1 MSNPPPTRK
10 ASVYSSEELAQ
21 LNRYRDEYM
30 TYKSSM
36 KRTDFLKKKLGPKF
50 FNWCTTRGKSIGEPG
65 SAEFKTAVKQLSN
78 WVYNTWRLPKKE
90 SRCRGTVRVIDV
102 VRATMAEEMDAE
114 VKKILKKD
122 VERGSPEYFQQQNK
136 ALSNIVQ
143 NLPAAEYARLQAMA
157 KEWNEKGSPPEEQRR
172 TTEKHGWKRV
182 QRNDVHRRRDMGMVC
197 LTFMAYHASDGDL
210 LVLCQDNIAQN
221 MGAVAT
227 PFRIEYEALCT
238 EMKKK
243 LVNYV
248 TMLERSLQPGN
259 VKYVEEPERDPR
271 PDLQVILDE
280 EGFPQ
285 LPEPPSFPQKH
296 EELVRIVRKFLN
308 AYYRLASRYTERAAP
323 YGALK
328 GDNRKFVDAEYIPS
342 GLTLQEPGNL
352 KMDELKKLLNFW
364 REREA
369 MYGVRN
375 TFRFAKWIRG
385 KEGMVAAIYSN
396 LPRDAAPPRTRRK
409 RKSKKSTKHKGE
421 TAELELQGD
430 ETFDSRSNA
439 SFTPAPAPAPTPTPE
454 QPPMLSDPPIDPIL
468 LKIGAFITPQ
478 PVYQTVG
485 DEQVVDPSAE
495 QVIAERNVS
504 DTPTQSTFMEDATP
518 AAAAINGEPTERIGF
533 EVMQRLRERGYP
545 DVPSDNGPVEGHP
558 EYIVPLS
565 ALRLLDVTPPSPHVG
580 SAPKPVPRKRKRKK
594 QANDAS
600 GKRSSRNSNALMYQ
614 EAQGILTGPSAL
626 ANSAAG
632 TQICSATAT
641 RRRSATSNS
650 VGKRATRRR

>member
-1 MSNPPPTRK
+1 MSNQLPTRK
-10 ASVYSSEELAQ
+10 ASLYSSEELAQ

-36 KRTDFLKKKLGPKF
+36 ERTDFLKKKLGPEF
-50 FNWCTTRGKSIGEPG
+50 FNWCTTRGKSVGEPG

-90 SRCRGTVRVIDV
+90 SRRRGTVRVIDV

-114 VKKILKKD
+114 VKRILKRD
-122 VERGSPEYFQQQNK
+122 VERGSREYFEQQNR
-136 ALSNIVQ
+136 ALSNIVRK
-143 NLPAAEYARLQAMA
+143 LPAAEYARLQAMA

-172 TTEKHGWKRV
+172 TR
-182 QRNDVHRRRDMGMVC
+182 RNMVGSEFNGMMS
-197 LTFMAYHASDGDL
+197 TDGGIWA
-210 LVLCQDNIAQN
+210 CQDNIAEN

-248 TMLERSLQPGN
+248 TMLERSLQPGPA
-259 VKYVEEPERDPR
+259 KYVEETEQDPR

-285 LPEPPSFPQKH
+285 LPELPSFPQKH

-308 AYYRLASRYTERAAP
+308 AHYRLASGYTERAAP

-342 GLTLQEPGNL
+342 GLILQEPGNL
-352 KMDELKKLLNFW
+352 KMAELKRLLEFW
-364 REREA
+364 RERQA

-375 TFRFAKWIRG
+375 TFRFAKWICG

-396 LPRDAAPPRTRRK
+396 LPRDAAPARTRRK
-409 RKSKKSTKHKGE
+409 RQSKKSKKHKGE
-421 TAELELQGD
+421 TTELELQGD
-430 ETFDSRSNA
+430 ETRSNA
-439 SFTPAPAPAPTPTPE
+439 SFTPAPTPAPAPAPAATPAATPA
-454 QPPMLSDPPIDPIL
+454 QSPTLCDPPIDPIL
-468 LKIGAFITPQ
+468 LKIGPSITPQ
-478 PVYQTVG
+478 AIHQTVG
-485 DEQVVDPSAE
+485 DERVVDPSAE
-495 QVIAERNVS
+495 QVVAEGNVS
-504 DTPTQSTFMEDATP
+504 DTPIQSTCLDDATS
-518 AAAAINGEPTERIGF
+518 AAAAINAEPTERIGF

-545 DVPSDNGPVEGHP
+545 DVPSDNGPAEGEP
-558 EYIVPLS
+558 VYIVPSS
-565 ALRLLDVTPPSPHVG
+565 ALRLLDVTPPSPHVE
-580 SAPKPVPRKRKRKK
+580 SAPKPVLRKRKQKE
-594 QANDAS
+594 QANDDS
-600 GKRSSRNSNALMYQ
+600 RKRSRNSNALMYQ
-614 EAQGILTGPSAL
+614 EAQGILNGPSAL

-632 TQICSATAT
+632 TRTRSAAAMRTRNAAAT
-641 RRRSATSNS
+641 RKRGATSNS
-650 VGKRATRRR
+650 VSKRATRHS

>member
-1 MSNPPPTRK
+1 MFNPPPTRK

-36 KRTDFLKKKLGPKF
+36 ERTDFLQKKLGPEF
-50 FNWCTTRGKSIGEPG
+50 FNWCTTRGKSIGDPG

-102 VRATMAEEMDAE
+102 VRATMAEEIDAE

-143 NLPAAEYARLQAMA
+143 NLPAVEYVRLQAMA
-157 KEWNEKGSPPEEQRR
+157 KEWNEKGSPLDEQRR
-172 TTEKHGWKRV
+172 
-182 QRNDVHRRRDMGMVC
+182 
-197 LTFMAYHASDGDL
+197 
-210 LVLCQDNIAQN
+210 QDNIAQN

-227 PFRIEYEALCT
+227 PFWIEYEALCT

-259 VKYVEEPERDPR
+259 AKYIEQTERDPR

-280 EGFPQ
+280 EGFLQ

-296 EELVRIVRKFLN
+296 EELVRIVCKFLN
-308 AYYRLASRYTERAAP
+308 AHYRLASGYTERAAP

-342 GLTLQEPGNL
+342 ELTLQEPGNL

-364 REREA
+364 RERKA
-369 MYGVRN
+369 MYGVWN
-375 TFRFAKWIRG
+375 MFRFAKWIRG

-430 ETFDSRSNA
+430 EMFDSRSNA
-439 SFTPAPAPAPTPTPE
+439 SFTPAPGPAPK
-454 QPPMLSDPPIDPIL
+454 QPLMLSVPPIDPIL
-468 LKIGAFITPQ
+468 LKIGASITPQ

-485 DEQVVDPSAE
+485 DEQVVDPSAA
-495 QVIAERNVS
+495 QLGC
-504 DTPTQSTFMEDATP
+504 DT
-518 AAAAINGEPTERIGF
+518 RC
-533 EVMQRLRERGYP
+533 
-545 DVPSDNGPVEGHP
+545 
-558 EYIVPLS
+558 
-565 ALRLLDVTPPSPHVG
+565 G
-580 SAPKPVPRKRKRKK
+580 SHQWGADRT
-594 QANDAS
+594 DW
-600 GKRSSRNSNALMYQ
+600 
-614 EAQGILTGPSAL
+614 I
-626 ANSAAG
+626 
-632 TQICSATAT
+632 
-641 RRRSATSNS
+641 
-650 VGKRATRRR
+650 